1 MKQKNILLA
10 FFLTAVF
17 YSCRKEGIPNLILPA
32 VTQTGQNTLGFIIDS
47 KICAT
52 YGKRC
57 TTLGGCKDNKVS
69 AIQYTQSNGDV
80 YLEISAGYN
89 ADTVDQAFYISTT
102 NITNTGTFPI
112 DSSLNQGMTFYANQS
127 AQFFQ
132 NYRTRKPGKCFLT
145 ITRFDTTNK
154 IISGVFN
161 ATLYNIFNIND
172 SVKIESGRFDA
183 ELNLR

>member
-1 MKQKNILLA
+1 MRQKNILLA
-10 FFLTAVF
+10 LLLTIAF
-17 YSCRKEGIPNLILPA
+17 YSCKKEGIPNLTLPA
-32 VTQTGQNTLGFIIDS
+32 NTQTGQNTLGFMLDN
-47 KICAT
+47 KIWAN

-57 TTLGGCKDNKVS
+57 TTMGGCKENKVS
-69 AIQYTQSNGDV
+69 ATQYRQSNGDL

-89 ADTVDQAFYISTT
+89 ADTIDQAFYISTT
-102 NITNTGTFPI
+102 NITNIGTFLI

-145 ITRFDTTNK
+145 ITKFDTTNK

-161 ATLYNIFNIND
+161 ATLYNTFNLND
-172 SVKIESGRFDA
+172 SVKIEDGRFDA
-183 ELNLR
+183 KLDLR

>member
-1 MKQKNILLA
+1 MKQKNIFLALL
-10 FFLTAVF
+10 LTTAV
-17 YSCRKEGIPNLILPA
+17 YSCRKEGIPNLALPA
-32 VTQTGQNTLGFIIDS
+32 ITQTGQSTLGFMLDN
-47 KICAT
+47 KIWAN

-69 AIQYTQSNGDV
+69 AIQYAQSNGDF

-102 NITNTGTFPI
+102 NITNTGTFLI

-161 ATLYNIFNIND
+161 ATLYNTSNLSD
-172 SVKIESGRFDA
+172 SVKIENGRFDA
-183 ELNLR
+183 KLDLR